1 MVLDTETTGFTRK
14 KGIPICRDHRIVE
27 VACVEIDDG
36 VRTGSVFHEYV
47 NPGRNVDPAAVRVHG
62 ITDTFLRDKPS
73 FKDVV
78 GKMLDFIGR
87 SPVVIH
93 NAPFDIAFLDK
104 EFSLLDDQP
113 SVRLEFIDT
122 LELARRRFPGFKN
135 DLNSLC
141 RGIGIHGRGKHGA
154 LLDACLLADVFLKL
168 FI

>member
-1 MVLDTETTGFTRK
+1 MGRFVVLDTETTGFTRK
-14 KGIPICRDHRIVE
+14 KGIPICHDHRIVE

-104 EFSLLDDQP
+104 EFSCWMINL
-113 SVRLEFIDT
+113 R
-122 LELARRRFPGFKN
+122 
-135 DLNSLC
+135 
-141 RGIGIHGRGKHGA
+141 
-154 LLDACLLADVFLKL
+154 
-168 FI
+168 